1 MVFKTYADLYLSD
14 REIPFEELTFTSMNW
29 RPRAARRIAT
39 GLGAQFSVGVRYR
52 PYHTTADRSYTVT
65 SLNNSFQGDFSQG
78 FAPGTW
84 GFQSPGA
91 SADTILTAACGNQTD
106 TLTVYARTFET
117 GVVLVT
123 DHKVDP
129 DRLEGPAGAH
139 GDQRTA
145 GARAS
150 ACTAARR

>member
-1 MVFKTYADLYLSD
+1 METEGSP
-14 REIPFEELTFTSMNW
+14 E
-29 RPRAARRIAT
+29 RIAT